1 MFLAAWKA
9 AGMLVLA
16 VNAGV
21 VFTLDVHQCSFSCM
35 DVWHSKARAPLPFP
49 VALTLPRDTQQCS
62 LVSAPALPCPGLP
75 SVPCNAG
82 TAPGLGQEKPFFLA
96 EQVGFAWL
104 WAQGG
109 GDRPW
114 CCSGILGEALPSPR
128 NRELNLAGRGRGNS

>member
-16 VNAGV
+16 VKAGV

-35 DVWHSKARAPLPFP
+35 AQKSPSSPPFP
-49 VALTLPRDTQQCS
+49 CS
-62 LVSAPALPCPGLP
+62 SHPPQGHPAMFLGVCTCPALLGLP

-82 TAPGLGQEKPFFLA
+82 TAPGLGQEKTFFLA

-104 WAQGG
+104 GAQGG
-109 GDRPW
+109 GDSPW
-114 CCSGILGEALPSPR
+114 SCSGILGEALPSPR